1 MAKLDVQYLIDVP
14 RSVRNGGASI
24 ISTGGG
30 SSALPDFTLYVKRDG
45 STPMLGNFDVGGF
58 SVTNVSLIDGI
69 DLPAHVANP
78 NAHHNQT
85 HEIIG
90 SDHTVSASPLQLVGA
105 VSLNTLGII
114 SPLSDATLSV
124 KEAILKTDASGFLKI
139 VKLTTTDSVRTPII
153 DTATGHLTLS
163 PASDLL
169 LNPGSKLTK
178 IYATHAIQTNGFT
191 SGWTGYGFRL
201 DQDISRSNKSHFEV
215 DDIVV
220 RGRMSVYELLIRQ
233 IRATNGSIFVTSSAK
248 IKNVAPISGGYRVS
262 TVASGETST
271 TDLSHGF
278 LAGDLIR
285 SQRTKWNGS
294 VSAGIYQSDLQV
306 TTVINLYEFDAA
318 LVSGDAPSIGMEYV
332 RLGNVS
338 NADRRGSVYLTAD
351 DTNAPFID
359 VVDGISSHSLWNS
372 SGAIKVRIGKLTGI
386 TGQSNTYGIF
396 SGNSAA
402 TWQSMDTL
410 NGFRIGYAG
419 TTRFRVDTTGNLNIY
434 NTSSLPIIT
443 LANDG
448 TSYFSGVMT
457 IGASGEIR
465 QGTGTF
471 GTNWTGLRIWNDAG
485 KGRIGGYNSSILQ
498 WFADTNGELRAG
510 NNAIALSYSGM
521 SIKAYQLAEG
531 NYAAQTENQRSVT
544 WWDDIDNRTGV
555 PVGKVFANSAPS
567 GGLKA
572 LELEVVPD
580 GTGTTP
586 AIWLQSNKQ
595 LWFVNLLSIIGI
607 PGIYPSRATTSA
619 TPVVQFNGSLQ
630 FQSTLERGA
639 LYPEVDLGTAGK
651 PFRTLYVENIVA
663 TSTSGA
669 AISGSIWQNDAAD
682 MYIRSN
688 SASNRTLYIANPG
701 TGSMN
706 LDVEMNITLGGTVDG
721 VDISGFYTAYQAH
734 THSHSSLSG
743 ITADQHHAQ
752 THVLA
757 TNTGLGPYQTMS
769 GAASGQ
775 VLRASSATTAN
786 FQALSHADLTGITA
800 DQHHAQV
807 HDITSANHTVTG
819 SFLQLVGLT
828 GTNALGLLTP
838 SFDPGAASAILRT
851 NSLGYLTL
859 QMLALRGNVLR
870 SLGVLA
876 LRNVDDSAY
885 QSLALS
891 SLYSIDNIYY
901 SNQPAQF
908 VTDAGLAQGARVGSL
923 LVSNSYASTYTA
935 NVPTNGI
942 YSLGSIRGDTSV
954 ITPLLKTLSGSMTL
968 QPAVDLLLDPASN
981 LVKIQSGVSL
991 QAHNYA
997 SQTTG
1002 WRITNDGQADFRY
1015 LFTDEMHAKS
1025 FIADLEQALAGG
1037 QIISKSVAIL
1047 AVQNFVAPAAGG
1059 WTYIY
1064 VEDLPSAPNMAVFE
1078 SGDTIGIR
1086 KFSRANGSLTISWCW
1101 GVVTSYV
1108 DGNGS
1113 NFSTGTQQWI
1123 FTRSASPNAG
1133 AMAIGASVEVGA
1145 IVLDYGQ
1152 SGNGIYEVNAIDG
1165 LRAINSPYL
1174 RFSRWTSHPA
1184 SGMVERVRLGNLK
1197 GIWGQDEYGLFAGT
1211 GTANTDRW
1219 LRLSDYAAG
1228 NGINNLPFRL
1238 RNNGVT
1244 TVEFSS
1250 WDNVWLGPSSADK
1263 RLLWNGTTL
1272 EVRGEIYVTGGNA
1285 ATTDNIA
1292 GATNLVRN
1300 SSFELDS
1307 NNDGLANGFSIYN
1320 NDGGAVP
1327 TTASIVGGFNSPAA
1341 QRISWSG
1348 TNASTKG
1355 IFFGTGTRLA
1365 GRNYVIAF
1373 WARTSA
1379 PSGIV
1384 LAFNGGVNYP
1394 SSVTPLLPTASD
1406 STWRRYAYVVQWAAN
1421 SDDSWFVYS
1430 NAAITN
1436 GWVDFDGLMVYEGTA
1451 IVPYSAAPT
1460 DVVAYG
1466 GLINMPLLTTGAG
1479 LYSSAERMGYW
1490 NGSAWKMWMNNAGN
1504 FFFGGDT
1511 GARLQWDGTKL
1522 AGYDSLGEE
1531 QWSANSTDGKFKA
1544 GGGEVWIDEKG
1555 VSLTSTTS
1563 YSVQNT
1569 INWTTGDRTT
1579 TVAEVYGSFFPG
1591 PEGGRIRNRINI
1603 KTNNVSYGG
1612 ATRIDG
1618 EVFITAKK
1626 LGSGAYSSI
1635 ELSADYLR
1643 FNGNNVWHSGMSG
1656 DFRSNETINFRNLAG
1671 VATNITA
1678 NSVTTYGGYIQSD
1691 NTIVASNNAASAY
1704 QIIMASAFHPT
1715 TGYIR
1720 SDSNIVLTNL
1730 SGASY
1735 QHLYASNGIF
1745 SGIGTFGT
1753 YAVIGTG
1760 VSGGFYQDVNNG
1772 AYRALSNTGNKG
1784 FYFQNFGGS
1793 TTPMFVGLVG
1803 TYAGQVGIGTIT
1815 PTSGFAL
1822 DVNGAA
1828 YFRSSLVLGWQ
1839 TRIESIGYLTS
1850 APTIN
1855 SGEVRMYV
1863 TTGTAGG
1870 LRFMIAHNH
1879 SGTIKYRWMDL
1890 DGTAAIWNYSGSWA
1904 DVLN

>member
-14 RSVRNGGASI
+14 RSARNGGASI

-85 HEIIG
+85 HGIIG

-220 RGRMSVYELLIRQ
+220 RGSMSVYELLIRQ

-294 VSAGIYQSDLQV
+294 VLAGIYQSDLQV

-372 SGAIKVRIGKLTGI
+372 SGAVKVRIGKLTGI
-386 TGQSNTYGIF
+386 TGQADAYGIF

-402 TWQSMDTL
+402 TWQSMETL
-410 NGFRIGYAG
+410 NGFRIGYSG
-419 TTRFRVDTTGNLNIY
+419 TTRFKIDTLGNLNIF
-434 NTSSLPIIT
+434 NSSGSPVIT
-443 LANDG
+443 LKNSG
-448 TSYFSGVMT
+448 LSYFSGVMT
-457 IGASGEIR
+457 IGENGEIR

-471 GTNWTGLRIWNDAG
+471 GSNWTGLRIWNDAG
-485 KGRIGGYNSSILQ
+485 KGRIGGYKSNVLQ
-498 WFADTNGELRAG
+498 WYADTNGELRAG
-510 NNAIALSYSGM
+510 GGVVGLSADGLFLTRYITEGIGTPVAGTESTAAIS
-521 SIKAYQLAEG
+521 
-531 NYAAQTENQRSVT
+531 
-544 WWDDIDNRTGV
+544 WWDDINNRTGQT
-555 PVGKVFANSAPS
+555 PISRIYAARDAIGVGGAPS
-567 GGLKA
+567 LVF
-572 LELEVVPD
+572 EVD
-580 GTGTTP
+580 QSNSNINKRP
-586 AIWLQSNKQ
+586 AIWLSSSGASLAPE
-595 LWFVNLLSIIGI
+595 LWFVNVYSIIGI
-607 PGIYPSRATTSA
+607 PGIFPQRIFGTTNTRVDFSGGLYFGSHILRLPATS
-619 TPVVQFNGSLQ
+619 
-630 FQSTLERGA
+630 
-639 LYPEVDLGTAGK
+639 DIDIGTVEN
-651 PFRTLYVENIVA
+651 PFRTIYAQNIVA
-663 TSTSGA
+663 ASTTGA
-669 AISGSIWQNDAAD
+669 AISGSIWQDDAAD

-688 SASNRTLYIANPG
+688 STSNRTLYITNPG

-706 LDVEMNITLGGTVDG
+706 LDVETNITLGGTVDG

-800 DQHHAQV
+800 DQHHEQV
-807 HDITSANHTVTG
+807 HGILSSDHTVIG
-819 SFLQLVGLT
+819 SALQVIGLT
-828 GTNALGLLTP
+828 ATNTLGLITP
-838 SFDPGAASAILRT
+838 SSDPGAAAAILRT
-851 NSLGYLTL
+851 NASGNITIQILGLVKGDFHSPSSYRFLNEDGTGYRNITAGGLT
-859 QMLALRGNVLR
+859 GNYVNNTTGYWYTPAEWHTFR
-870 SLGVLA
+870 D
-876 LRNVDDSAY
+876 NVTA
-885 QSLALS
+885 AFKPVAM
-891 SLYSIDNIYY
+891 NK
-901 SNQPAQF
+901 
-908 VTDAGLAQGARVGSL
+908 L
-923 LVSNSYASTYTA
+923 LVSNDSEHFGRAP
-935 NVPTNGI
+935 NNGI

-954 ITPLLKTLSGSMTL
+954 ITPLLETLSGSMTL

-1113 NFSTGTQQWI
+1113 NFSTGTQQWL

-1238 RNNGVT
+1238 RNNGTT

-1307 NNDGLANGFSIYN
+1307 NNDGLANGFGIYN

-1384 LAFNGGVNYP
+1384 LAFNSGVNYP
-1394 SSVTPLLPTASD
+1394 SSVTPLLPTTSN

-1421 SDDSWFVYS
+1421 SYDSWFVYS

-1490 NGSAWKMWMNNAGN
+1490 NGSAWKMWMNNAGQ

-1511 GARLQWDGTKL
+1511 GARLQWDGTTL
-1522 AGYDSLGEE
+1522 AGYN
-1531 QWSANSTDGKFKA
+1531 SANA
-1544 GGGEVWIDEKG
+1544 
-1555 VSLTSTTS
+1555 
-1563 YSVQNT
+1563 VQ
-1569 INWTTGDRTT
+1569 W
-1579 TVAEVYGSFFPG
+1579 
-1591 PEGGRIRNRINI
+1591 
-1603 KTNNVSYGG
+1603 
-1612 ATRIDG
+1612 
-1618 EVFITAKK
+1618 
-1626 LGSGAYSSI
+1626 
-1635 ELSADYLR
+1635 
-1643 FNGNNVWHSGMSG
+1643 
-1656 DFRSNETINFRNLAG
+1656 
-1671 VATNITA
+1671 
-1678 NSVTTYGGYIQSD
+1678 
-1691 NTIVASNNAASAY
+1691 AASAVTGRFTAGAGNVELNELGIEIAPNALATAINFKSVARINSFY
-1704 QIIMASAFHPT
+1704 DAGFGGTLSIEAGYGLPKQSSIFLATYTGTTLASSVSLRPNGNVEVIGGLSASGAVSASAIGI
-1715 TGYIR
+1715 TGGGLY
-1720 SDSNIVLTNL
+1720 SDSAFQFFNSTGALRQVVTVGYFQILA
-1730 SGASY
+1730 SGADTGSIRVTSNANNY
-1735 QHLYASNGIF
+1735 GYFNYYYDNSRSGYFLWDAANFYMVADGGRVISLASK
-1745 SGIGTFGT
+1745 
-1753 YAVIGTG
+1753 
-1760 VSGGFYQDVNNG
+1760 VSVNG
-1772 AYRALSNTGNKG
+1772 AE
-1784 FYFQNFGGS
+1784 
-1793 TTPMFVGLVG
+1793 V
-1803 TYAGQVGIGTIT
+1803 
-1815 PTSGFAL
+1815 TSGYVL
-1822 DVNGAA
+1822 DVNGATR
-1828 YFRSSLVLGWQ
+1828 FRG
-1839 TRIESIGYLTS
+1839 SIAANAHINLSPIAEPDTS
-1850 APTIN
+1850 AA
-1855 SGEVRMYV
+1855 
-1863 TTGTAGG
+1863 TGILWMGQDNK
-1870 LRFMIAHNH
+1870 LYFKKPN
-1879 SGTIKYRWMDL
+1879 GTKIVVV
-1890 DGTAAIWNYSGSWA
+1890 N
-1904 DVLN
+1904 